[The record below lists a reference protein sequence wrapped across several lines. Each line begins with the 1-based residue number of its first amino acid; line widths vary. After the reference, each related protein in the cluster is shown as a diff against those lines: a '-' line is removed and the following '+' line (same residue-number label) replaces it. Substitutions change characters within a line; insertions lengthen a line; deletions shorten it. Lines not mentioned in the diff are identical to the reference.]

1 MRAGAHEMTRGIFI
15 TGTDTDVGKTIV
27 AAALL
32 RALVGAGYRAIGMKP
47 VAAGIAVGETTPAD
61 VRALIAAGNVTAPLS
76 DVSPFAFA
84 LPIAPEL
91 AARAS
96 GATIDLDRIV
106 AAYWRL
112 GANAEAIVVEGAG
125 GALVPLSSSADMLD
139 IPVRLALPV
148 LLVVGIRLGCLNH
161 ALLSAHAIAARG
173 LRLAGWV
180 ANRIDPQMMAS
191 DANVA
196 TLVDRLPAPLCAD
209 FAWDSA
215 GVDAFAIDN
224 AALRELGFDSAAK
237 D

>member
-47 VAAGIAVGETTPAD
+47 VAAGTAVGETTPAD

-76 DVSPFAFA
+76 DVNPFAFA

-106 AAYWRL
+106 AAYSRL
-112 GANAEAIVVEGAG
+112 GAVAEAVVVEGAG
-125 GALVPLSSSADMLD
+125 GALVPLSPSADMLD

-196 TLVDRLPAPLCAD
+196 TLVDRLPAPRCAD

>member
-15 TGTDTDVGKTIV
+15 TGTDTDVGKTVV

-32 RALVGAGYRAIGMKP
+32 RTLVGAGYRAIGMKP
-47 VAAGIAVGETTPAD
+47 VAAGIASGETAPAD

-125 GALVPLSSSADMLD
+125 GALVPLSPSADMLD

-215 GVDAFAIDN
+215 GVNAFAIDN
-224 AALRELGFDSAAK
+224 AALREIGFDSAAK
-237 D
+237 G

>member
-1 MRAGAHEMTRGIFI
+1 MTRGIFI
-15 TGTDTDVGKTIV
+15 TGTDTDVGKTVV

-32 RALVGAGYRAIGMKP
+32 RTLVGAGYRAIGMKP
-47 VAAGIAVGETTPAD
+47 VAAGIASGETAPAD

-125 GALVPLSSSADMLD
+125 GALVPLSPSADMLD

-215 GVDAFAIDN
+215 GVNAFAIDN
-224 AALRELGFDSAAK
+224 AALREIGFDSAAK
-237 D
+237 G

>member
-76 DVSPFAFA
+76 DVNPFAFA

-106 AAYWRL
+106 AAYSRL
-112 GANAEAIVVEGAG
+112 GAVAEAVV
-125 GALVPLSSSADMLD
+125 V
-139 IPVRLALPV
+139 
-148 LLVVGIRLGCLNH
+148 
-161 ALLSAHAIAARG
+161 
-173 LRLAGWV
+173 
-180 ANRIDPQMMAS
+180 
-191 DANVA
+191 
-196 TLVDRLPAPLCAD
+196 
-209 FAWDSA
+209 
-215 GVDAFAIDN
+215 
-224 AALRELGFDSAAK
+224 
-237 D
+237 

>member
-1 MRAGAHEMTRGIFI
+1 MRDVAHEMTHGIFV
-15 TGTDTDVGKTIV
+15 TGTDTGVGKTVV

-47 VAAGIAVGETTPAD
+47 VAAGIAIGETVHAD
-61 VRALIAAGNVTAPLS
+61 ARALIAAGNVMAPIA

-91 AARAS
+91 AARAA
-96 GATIDLDRIV
+96 GTTIDLDRIA
-106 AAYWRL
+106 AAYARL
-112 GANAEAIVVEGAG
+112 GTTADAIVVEGAG
-125 GALVPLSSSADMLD
+125 GAVVPLSRTSDMLD

-161 ALLSAHAIAARG
+161 ALLSALAIAARG
-173 LRLAGWV
+173 LRFAGWV
-180 ANRIDPQMMAS
+180 ANRIDPDMMAS

-196 TLVDRLPAPLCAD
+196 ALVERLPAPLCAD
-209 FAWDSA
+209 FAWRTDNA
-215 GVDAFAIDN
+215 NAFTFDR
-224 AALRELGFDSAAK
+224 AALRELGFDSASK